1 MSNKKYVLINKI
13 DVSYR
18 SIEDLDNQYDVMFN
32 ILNSGSSLN
41 AKPSWLTTAL
51 IINANL
57 LGTLNG

>member
-32 ILNSGSSLN
+32 ILNSFDEKKLKEILKYTIKVKKNQHKQRGQ
-41 AKPSWLTTAL
+41 
-51 IINANL
+51 
-57 LGTLNG
+57 

>member
-32 ILNSGSSLN
+32 ILNSFDEKKLKEILKYTN
-41 AKPSWLTTAL
+41 KVKK
-51 IINANL
+51 NQHKQRDQ
-57 LGTLNG
+57 